1 MSQNPLLALMHQ
13 GESGTAGYNAYNRG
27 TYTGDDGKQHIRGAD
42 RRIDFSQM
50 TMGQV
55 LDAQALPNGDPNR
68 VFAVGKYQIIPAT
81 MRDSVDA
88 LGIDRNQQFT
98 PQVQD
103 RIFSEYLIVDK
114 RPDIRNYITGQPGAS
129 LTQAQHALSLEWASF
144 GDPSKGGASHYGGAN
159 HASITLQQ
167 SGDALNQMRDEYRAA
182 IGRGL
187 SPDQAWRATIDDNPN
202 RTLPA
207 SITAPRTQGGGANR
221 DAMADGM
228 LTLNERGPAVTAL
241 QERLSALG
249 YRDAEGNALK
259 PDGHYGER
267 TKEVVERF
275 QREHGLTD
283 DGKAGRNTLE
293 ALRTA
298 QPTQATPQQPGEQ
311 TPGARQPGAAD
322 PQQPANGER
331 QPLGPAPLSNPHNP
345 NNPLYQQAIQG
356 LEKIGP
362 NGGFADREQMERA
375 AATLTYEAKVSGL
388 NRIDHVVPNANGTGL
403 FAVQGGLNDPSH
415 HRVHVDRQQAVGQ
428 SVEQTSQQLRQD
440 VPQPTLQPAPD
451 SQAQERSSRTMMA

>member
-1 MSQNPLLALMHQ
+1 MTHNPLLELMHR
-13 GESGTAGYNAYNRG
+13 GESGAAGYNAYNRG
-27 TYTGDDGKQHIRGAD
+27 TYTGDDGREHIRGAD

-50 TMGQV
+50 TVGQL

-68 VFAVGKYQIIPAT
+68 VFAVGKYQIIPQT
-81 MRDSVDA
+81 MRGAVA
-88 LGIDRNQQFT
+88 ELGIDRNQQFT
-98 PQVQD
+98 PELQD
-103 RIFSEYLIVDK
+103 RVFSEYLIADK
-114 RPDIRNYITGQPGAS
+114 RPDIRNYITGQPGTS

-144 GDPSKGGASHYGGAN
+144 GDPNKGGASHYGGAN
-159 HASITLQQ
+159 HASISLQQ
-167 SGDALNQMRDEYRAA
+167 SGDALNQMRTEYRAA
-182 IGRGL
+182 IDSGKT
-187 SPDQAWRATIDDNPN
+187 PEQAWRATIGDDPN

-207 SITAPRTQGGGANR
+207 SITQPGRSQGGASR

-249 YRDAEGNALK
+249 YKDADGNALK
-259 PDGHYGER
+259 PDGHYGDR

-298 QPTQATPQQPGEQ
+298 QPGQTPQQPGAQ
-311 TPGARQPGAAD
+311 TPDARQPAAD

-345 NNPLYQQAIQG
+345 NNPLYQQALTG
-356 LEKIGP
+356 LEKLGP
-362 NGGFADREQMERA
+362 NGGFANPEQMQRA
-375 AATLTYEAKVSGL
+375 AATLAYEAGVSGMKEI
-388 NRIDHVVPNANGTGL
+388 NHVVPNASGTGL
-403 FAVQGGLNDPSH
+403 FAVQGGLNDPAH
-415 HRVHVDRQQAVGQ
+415 QRVHVGREQAVSQ
-428 SVEQTSQQLRQD
+428 SVEQTSQQMRQD
-440 VPQPTLQPAPD
+440 VPQPQLQQAPD
-451 SQAQERSSRTMMA
+451 PQAQERAPRTMLA